1 MGHILLLF
9 IFSFSRLYQLSN
21 SLFFFNDWG
30 RDMLVLLKWQQTGLP
45 PLLGPLTSALPF
57 NQSAI
62 YFYLLYPGFLL
73 FQGHPVSSVFT
84 CLLFYILGFYF
95 IKKIFKLNT
104 SLLIV
109 IFLFSIHPQFII
121 QNRFVWNP
129 SFLPPLLL
137 ISVYSFFHFQKEF
150 TKKFLW
156 IFSLSISL
164 AISLSYS
171 AAPLLISFFIYWL
184 FYSRKYI
191 KQHILSLFSGFFLFN
206 LPTLV
211 FEIRHS
217 FFLTK
222 QLLYQNPA
230 SQFGNGFYSR
240 LSSIISNLFSTNNPG
255 INWFLFILFLLI
267 VLFLIWYHRSNRGL
281 PFYFSF
287 LFLTTLITSL
297 LLPITF
303 HYQYIFPLLCLLVL
317 VISSFPRFP
326 QIILI
331 LFLSFI
337 YLRPS
342 VLQSYFK
349 TPQRTYAQMNQCIK
363 SFCQSFKESV
373 FVSTQASFHPFHNG
387 PEHRYLLRKNGCN
400 VRDIETQNGEANYM
414 VVVEDGD
421 SLTPQTHYYELDL
434 FDKYRESK
442 YFPCTPTFNLR
453 LIEKTNDPPT
463 NN

>member
-1 MGHILLLF
+1 
-9 IFSFSRLYQLSN
+9 
-21 SLFFFNDWG
+21 
-30 RDMLVLLKWQQTGLP
+30 MLVLLKWQQAGLP

-73 FQGHPVSSVFT
+73 FQGHPVGSVFT
-84 CLLFYILGFYF
+84 CLLFYILGFFF
-95 IKKIFKLNT
+95 IKKVFKVNT
-104 SLLIV
+104 SLLII
-109 IFLFSIHPQFII
+109 IFLFSIHPQLII

-137 ISVYSFFHFQKEF
+137 VSVYSFFHLQKGF
-150 TKKFLW
+150 RRIFLL

-171 AAPLLISFFIYWL
+171 ATPLLISFFIYWL
-184 FYSRKYI
+184 LFSRKFI
-191 KQHILSLFSGFFLFN
+191 KRYLLSLFSGFLLFY

-222 QLLYQNPA
+222 QLLHQSPA
-230 SQFGNGFYSR
+230 NQFNNNIISR

-255 INWFLFILFLLI
+255 INWFIFILFLLI
-267 VLFLIWYHRSNRGL
+267 VLFLIWYRRSNRGL

-287 LFLTTLITSL
+287 LFLTTLIISL

-337 YLRPS
+337 YLQPS

-349 TPQRTYAQMNQCIK
+349 TPQRTYSQMESCFR
-363 SFCQSFKESV
+363 SFCQTFKEPV

-387 PEHRYLLRKNGCN
+387 PEHRYLLRKNGCD
-400 VRDIETQNGEANYM
+400 VRDIETQNGETIYM

-421 SLTPQTHYYELDL
+421 KLTPQTHYYELDL
-434 FDKYRESK
+434 FGKYIESK

-453 LIEKTNDPPT
+453 LIEKVNDPPI